1 MNRVPAMGEA
11 VFPGVPPHRR
21 PGEHR
26 DPVAVTARPIR
37 GARPVAGPVAVL
49 PFDSE
54 AFAAAVRAG
63 GGEVAPLDENTRAVV
78 WLNLDCAALGAVL
91 EQHPAIEWVQL
102 PMAGVE
108 SFSPLFD
115 SQDDRPLPL
124 WTSAKGSFAEPVAE
138 HAVALTLAVLR
149 GIPEKSRSTSWADP
163 KTGVTLYGR
172 HILIVG
178 AGGIALE
185 IMRLL
190 APFEVSVTI
199 VRRSADPLP
208 GAHATVTTA
217 RLMEVL
223 PDADVVIL
231 AAAATGETEHLI
243 GPEQLAAMK
252 PSAALVNIARGR
264 LIDQD
269 ALDAALRAGHL
280 AGAGLDVTTPE
291 PLPDGHPL
299 WTAPR
304 CVITSHS
311 ADTPEM
317 TEPLL
322 AERIRANVAALRGN
336 GAFVGIVDPVAGY

>member
-1 MNRVPAMGEA
+1 MSEVLPLSE
-11 VFPGVPPHRR
+11 VLPPNVRPQRR

-37 GARPVAGPVAVL
+37 GPRPVAGPVAML
-49 PFDSE
+49 PFANES
-54 AFAAAVRAG
+54 FAAAVRRG
-63 GGEVAPLDENTRAVV
+63 GGVVAPLDDHTRAVV

-91 EQHPAIEWVQL
+91 AAHPAIEWVQL

-108 SFSPLFD
+108 SFSPLFRL
-115 SQDDRPLPL
+115 QGDRPLPL

-138 HAVALTLAVLR
+138 HAVALVLAVLR

-163 KTGVTLYGR
+163 KIGISLYGR
-172 HILIVG
+172 SVVIVG

-208 GAHATVTTA
+208 GALVTVTTA

-264 LIDQD
+264 LVDQD

-322 AERIRANVAALRGN
+322 AERIRSNVAALGGD
-336 GAFVGIVDPVAGY
+336 GAFIGIVDPIAGY